1 MQNTNRSHRRIT
13 AQFAKWGR
21 TTSFINDF
29 AVLFAIF
36 GAVLFLHYL
45 WG

>member
-1 MQNTNRSHRRIT
+1 MRHTHRSHRRIT
-13 AQFAKWGR
+13 AQFAKWGQ
-21 TTSFINDF
+21 TTTLANDI
-29 AVLFAIF
+29 AVVFAIF